1 MTTLTVGSGQQFRTI
16 AAAVSASANGDTIN
30 VSTGTYLNDFVSI
43 RHSLTIQGVGGPVSL
58 LATYE
63 PPNGKAIIT
72 EGASGISVTLSG
84 LTIAGATV
92 PDGNGAGIRYEG
104 GSLLLDGVTLTSNQ
118 DGFLGASDPAGSV
131 TIQNS
136 VVTAN
141 GAGDGRT
148 HGIYIGAI
156 DRFEIT
162 NSTVSNTSVGHNI
175 KSRAANNTITNNLIT
190 DVDGTASYL
199 IDLPNGGNAQIT
211 GNTIEKGPN
220 AQNPIAISYGEEGNT
235 YGASSFVISN
245 NLLINDLTG
254 RSTYAVRNT
263 TGNEAIVTGNTFYGW
278 SALSSGAASLSGNTI
293 ATSPPALRNP
303 GVPISDTQAAAAA
316 MAIADASV
324 SMTQSA
330 TLPGPVALGA
340 GPDAIVVNIS
350 EDAWRG
356 DAQYTI
362 AVDGQAFGNVLTASS
377 AHAAGQ
383 TQPVTLLGSFGTGQ
397 HTVTVTFLNDAYGG
411 SAATDRN
418 LYVDSISSGLASIGG
433 AGLPSSGSADFV
445 VNNTAM
451 TDLATVSAPIAPLSA
466 APLPVAG
473 VAATTVG
480 SGPGRIVL
488 HVSEDA
494 WRGDAQFTVQVD
506 GRQIGGTLA
515 ATAIHGAGQS
525 QQFDILGDFVG
536 GNHQVEV
543 TFLNDAWG
551 GTPDTD
557 RNLYIDRVSGLNT
570 VPGTALMSNGAAG
583 FYVAT
588 AALPAFLSN
597 PAPVTVGAGP
607 ASILLE
613 MAEDA
618 WRGDAQFTVRV
629 DGQQLGGV
637 LTTTALHSSAQTQQF
652 DIRGAFAVGT
662 HAVDITFINDAWGG
676 SPDTDRNL
684 YLEKLGATPVNAPLM
699 SDGTQTFSALMLPNS
714 PL

>member
-1 MTTLTVGSGQQFRTI
+1 
-16 AAAVSASANGDTIN
+16 
-30 VSTGTYLNDFVSI
+30 
-43 RHSLTIQGVGGPVSL
+43 
-58 LATYE
+58 
-63 PPNGKAIIT
+63 
-72 EGASGISVTLSG
+72 
-84 LTIAGATV
+84 
-92 PDGNGAGIRYEG
+92 
-104 GSLLLDGVTLTSNQ
+104 
-118 DGFLGASDPAGSV
+118 
-131 TIQNS
+131 
-136 VVTAN
+136 
-141 GAGDGRT
+141 
-148 HGIYIGAI
+148 
-156 DRFEIT
+156 
-162 NSTVSNTSVGHNI
+162 
-175 KSRAANNTITNNLIT
+175 
-190 DVDGTASYL
+190 
-199 IDLPNGGNAQIT
+199 
-211 GNTIEKGPN
+211 
-220 AQNPIAISYGEEGNT
+220 
-235 YGASSFVISN
+235 
-245 NLLINDLTG
+245 
-254 RSTYAVRNT
+254 
-263 TGNEAIVTGNTFYGW
+263 
-278 SALSSGAASLSGNTI
+278 
-293 ATSPPALRNP
+293 
-303 GVPISDTQAAAAA
+303 

-330 TLPGPVALGA
+330 TPPGPVALGA

-383 TQPVTLLGSFGTGQ
+383 TQPITLLGSFGTGQ
-397 HTVTVTFLNDAYGG
+397 HTVTVTFLNDAYSG

-418 LYVDSISSGLASIGG
+418 LYVDSITSGLASIGG

-445 VNNTAM
+445 VNTNA
-451 TDLATVSAPIAPLSA
+451 TDQATVSPPIALPST
-466 APLPVAG
+466 APLPVAS

-506 GRQIGGTLA
+506 GRQIGGTLT

-525 QQFDILGDFVG
+525 QEFDILGHFVG

-570 VPGTALMSNGAAG
+570 VPGTALMGNGAAG

-597 PAPVTVGAGP
+597 SAPVTVGAGP

-676 SPDTDRNL
+676 TPDTDRNL
-684 YLEKLGATPVNAPLM
+684 YLEKLGATPVNAALM
-699 SDGTQTFSALMLPNS
+699 SDGTQTFSALVLPTS